1 MNGRCLNIISA
12 VAERSEQPPIIVKD
26 ERRARHLSARQLP
39 EAPHLPPGSDLL
51 PPPEL
56 SLHRPFLSKLSQVS
70 LFVVVFFSSLCSVS
84 LSR

>member
-12 VAERSEQPPIIVKD
+12 VAEHSEQPLIIAKD

-39 EAPHLPPGSDLL
+39 EAPHLPSGSDLL

-70 LFVVVFFSSLCSVS
+70 LFVVFFFSSLCSVS